1 MSAIKRHI
9 EDYADKNGIT
19 FDMAMNDPNCLPNRV
34 VKPAITL
41 HFSHS
46 GDSSVGI
53 SGDDATLTFGV
64 SQFDDED
71 AVGYI
76 EAISEAVSQ
85 ALREVWE
92 FKVVVRQI

>member
-9 EDYADKNGIT
+9 ENYAYNNVTT
-19 FDMAMNDPNCLPNRV
+19 FEQAMNDPNCLPNCV
-34 VKPAITL
+34 VKPAVTI

-71 AVGYI
+71 AAVYI

-92 FKVVVRQI
+92 FKVTVRQI